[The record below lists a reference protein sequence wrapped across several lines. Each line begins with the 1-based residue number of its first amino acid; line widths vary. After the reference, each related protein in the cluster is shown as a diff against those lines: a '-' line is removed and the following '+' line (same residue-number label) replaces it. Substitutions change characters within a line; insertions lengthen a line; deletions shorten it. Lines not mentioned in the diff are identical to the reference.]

1 MPPSAGPSPDRQ
13 RSRGSCAASACRL
26 EASAPKPG
34 NVHPGASFPDLDHG
48 ELIAAGLAIAPV
60 LDGAPDRRL
69 GATILE
75 CVRASRRV
83 TRSNANLGI
92 VLALT
97 PLAAT
102 PGDPGAVDPRSV
114 AATLARLTPADAA
127 AVWEAIRLAAPG
139 GMGQRGRHDLAGPPP
154 DDLLAAMRAAA
165 GHDQIARLWTEGY
178 GPLQDGLVADLAESF
193 ADGLSADEA
202 IVRGFLRQLAREP
215 DSLIVR
221 RHGAAV
227 AAEVSAAAAATLAAA
242 NWQAAACRLDAR
254 LRDPVRINPGTTA
267 DLVAAALYILLWEGR
282 IDA

>member
-1 MPPSAGPSPDRQ
+1 VPPFPGPSPDRQ

-60 LDGAPDRRL
+60 LDGAPDRPL
-69 GATILE
+69 GTTILE

-102 PGDPGAVDPRSV
+102 PGPPGAIDPNAV

-127 AVWEAIRLAAPG
+127 AVWEAIRVAAPG
-139 GMGQRGRHDLAGPPP
+139 GMGRRGRHDLAGPPP

-193 ADGLSADEA
+193 ADALPADAA
-202 IVRGFLRQLAREP
+202 IVRAFLRQLAREP

-221 RHGAAV
+221 RHGAEV
-227 AAEVSAAAAATLAAA
+227 AADVSAAAVVTLAATD
-242 NWQAAACRLDAR
+242 WQAAARRLDAR